1 MILSDA
7 FIEKLSKKVESVA
20 VCPEMM
26 IGLGMPRDS
35 IRVISTPWG
44 RILFQPST
52 KRDLTFAMKAFTA
65 EFLDSLQG
73 MDGFVLKGKSPSC
86 GIGNVKQFS
95 TAGEIIGRGTGFFGD
110 AVLERFPH
118 LAVEDESSLADL
130 KIRNHFL
137 TRIFAS
143 ARLRGAVSKGSV
155 SSLTLFHEQNKL
167 LVMAFDEDPHG
178 DIARL
183 LADSHDKP
191 VEEVIDLYERAFRST
206 LSKDSSIS
214 LNIKVLEHALGY
226 FSERLTGEEK
236 NSFAAEITLY
246 EEGKKTL
253 NGMIRVM
260 KGWID
265 RYRVRELMSQTY
277 FCRYPEEMGDWPV

>member
-1 MILSDA
+1 
-7 FIEKLSKKVESVA
+7 
-20 VCPEMM
+20 
-26 IGLGMPRDS
+26 
-35 IRVISTPWG
+35 
-44 RILFQPST
+44 
-52 KRDLTFAMKAFTA
+52 
-65 EFLDSLQG
+65 
-73 MDGFVLKGKSPSC
+73 
-86 GIGNVKQFS
+86 
-95 TAGEIIGRGTGFFGD
+95 
-110 AVLERFPH
+110 
-118 LAVEDESSLADL
+118 
-130 KIRNHFL
+130 
-137 TRIFAS
+137 
-143 ARLRGAVSKGSV
+143 
-155 SSLTLFHEQNKL
+155 
-167 LVMAFDEDPHG
+167 MAFDEDPHG